1 MPPVACTGKIRRQ
14 MKSMERLINNTL
26 LDATWFASLDSTIR
40 VGKRDGA
47 SQIHAILYAVHLVV
61 ARQHSDLPANGSCM
75 LLIASK

>member
-1 MPPVACTGKIRRQ
+1 MSATCDVYCQNTQAEEVYGAV
-14 MKSMERLINNTL
+14 NNAL

-47 SQIHAILYAVHLVV
+47 SQIHAILHTVHVV
-61 ARQHSDLPANGSCM
+61 ARQDSDLAANGSCM

>member
-1 MPPVACTGKIRRQ
+1 MSDACDVYWQNTQAEEVHGAV
-14 MKSMERLINNTL
+14 NNAL

-47 SQIHAILYAVHLVV
+47 SQIHAIRYAVHLV

>member
-47 SQIHAILYAVHLVV
+47 CQIHVILRAVHLV
-61 ARQHSDLPANGSCM
+61 ARQDSDLPANGSCM